1 MSTQQEQLQA
11 LQELARE
18 YGLKVVITTT
28 EKPTRRPMHSNAG
41 KSYRTKKAILT
52 DLAEARKEWKQ
63 INEEQYKRSELILNT
78 KKQIAEEAAKANVI
92 QEKINALTTEATKKG
107 ATAKELESTRNK
119 RKYVKRK

>member
-1 MSTQQEQLQA
+1 MSTQQDQLEA

-18 YGLKVVITTT
+18 YGLKVVITT

-41 KSYRTKKAILT
+41 KNYRTKKAILT

-63 INEEQYKRSELILNT
+63 INDEQYQRSELILNT

-92 QEKINALTTEATKKG
+92 QEKINALTAEATKKG
-107 ATAKELESTRNK
+107 ATAKELESTRSK

>member
-1 MSTQQEQLQA
+1 MSTQQDQLEA

-18 YGLKVVITTT
+18 YGLKVVITT

-41 KSYRTKKAILT
+41 KNYRTKKAILT

-63 INEEQYKRSELILNT
+63 INDEQYQRSELILNT

-107 ATAKELESTRNK
+107 ATAKELESTRSK